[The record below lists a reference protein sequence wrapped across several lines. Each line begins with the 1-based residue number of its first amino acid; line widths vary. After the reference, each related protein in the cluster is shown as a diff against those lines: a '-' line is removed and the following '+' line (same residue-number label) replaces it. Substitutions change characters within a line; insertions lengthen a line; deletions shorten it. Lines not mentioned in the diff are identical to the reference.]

1 MKKKAFKLALAIAAF
16 FLVIALLN
24 STVVTRQGINFEV
37 HTIELPLYLKI
48 LDFFDRH
55 YNYRTL
61 VKRIVGK
68 TNTNE
73 EKVSRIFAWTY
84 KQIKPQPENL
94 PVIDD
99 HVWNII
105 IRGYG
110 VEDQSSDV
118 FTTLCNYAGIDAFY
132 DLIFTQDRNFCI
144 PLSFVRIGNKWVT
157 LDPHNGV
164 YFQNR
169 QGNMAGIE
177 EILKG
182 DWVENYIDT
191 PLEGHNFAGKKSY
204 VNYAVYLKNL
214 SPVTAIGLK
223 RANIQSPLKRLQ
235 YEITKLMRR
244 I

>member
-1 MKKKAFKLALAIAAF
+1 MRKKNLKLTLRIAAV
-16 FLVIALLN
+16 FLIIVLLN
-24 STVVTRQGINFEV
+24 VTVTTRQGVNFKV
-37 HTIELPLYLKI
+37 YTIKLPLYLKV

-55 YNYRTL
+55 YNYRAL
-61 VKRIVGK
+61 VKRIVDKAK
-68 TNTNE
+68 TEE

-84 KQIKPQPENL
+84 RHIKPQPENL
-94 PVIDD
+94 PVMDD

-110 VEDQSSDV
+110 ADDQSSDV

-132 DLIFTQDRNFCI
+132 NLVFTQDRNFCI
-144 PLSFVRIGNKWVT
+144 PLSFVKMGKIWVT
-157 LDPHNGV
+157 FDTYNGV

-177 EILKG
+177 EIIKG
-182 DWVENYIDT
+182 DWAENHIDMSVEGNSFT
-191 PLEGHNFAGKKSY
+191 GKKSG

-214 SPVTAIGLK
+214 SPITAIGLK

-235 YEITKLMRR
+235 YEIKKWMR
-244 I
+244 